1 MKKKFITGGI
11 VVAFLCLIGY
21 TGTRYANEIILWG
34 GETDIDTINEN
45 LTQLDHTLTDKE
57 QAITDLTARLAQKEQ
72 TLQDSKA
79 DVQEYQTKVN
89 ELENQKKSI
98 GSRKTKL
105 RKSISQQGCT
115 TTKQTK

>member
-1 MKKKFITGGI
+1 MKKKIIAGGI

-57 QAITDLTARLAQKEQ
+57 QKITDLTSTTSTKRTDIAKN
-72 TLQDSKA
+72 SKA
-79 DVQEYQTKVN
+79 RMSKN
-89 ELENQKKSI
+89 
-98 GSRKTKL
+98 
-105 RKSISQQGCT
+105 
-115 TTKQTK
+115 TKQK

>member
-45 LTQLDHTLTDKE
+45 LTQLDHTL
-57 QAITDLTARLAQKEQ
+57 
-72 TLQDSKA
+72 
-79 DVQEYQTKVN
+79 
-89 ELENQKKSI
+89 
-98 GSRKTKL
+98 
-105 RKSISQQGCT
+105 
-115 TTKQTK
+115 

>member
-1 MKKKFITGGI
+1 MKKKIIAGGI

-57 QAITDLTARLAQKEQ
+57 QTITDLTAQLAQKEQ

-89 ELENQKKSI
+89 ELSLI
-98 GSRKTKL
+98 H
-105 RKSISQQGCT
+105 I
-115 TTKQTK
+115 